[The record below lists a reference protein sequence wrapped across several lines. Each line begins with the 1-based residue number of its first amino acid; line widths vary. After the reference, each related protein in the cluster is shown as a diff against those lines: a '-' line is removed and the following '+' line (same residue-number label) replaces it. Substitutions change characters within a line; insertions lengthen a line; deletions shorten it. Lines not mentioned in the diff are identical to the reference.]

1 MFDRAAFAGLV
12 LCLTIATQPAAAQSE
27 ASESYRITALELLEY
42 LRTGSRLDVLK
53 KAIVDREIK
62 RDKRMKEFRPELLA
76 HVNKYM
82 PWEDVRESL
91 VSAYTTA
98 FTEEELKAILAFYQS
113 PAGVKVLNHMERLI
127 KPHLRPP
134 QNTRVTT
141 RMNCDSNWLRRLRSK
156 LLTRTTLSSSA
167 CSEFPQTR
175 HDVASGSGRATPVV
189 TSCRALKDL

>member
-1 MFDRAAFAGLV
+1 MFDRAVLASLV
-12 LCLTIATQPAAAQSE
+12 LCLTIATQPAVAQSE
-27 ASESYRITALELLEY
+27 TSESYRITALDLLEY

-98 FTEEELKAILAFYQS
+98 FTEEDLKSILAFYQS
-113 PAGVKVLNHMERLI
+113 PAGVKVLNHMERLNQAVFAAAA
-127 KPHLRPP
+127 KHASDNADELRF
-134 QNTRVTT
+134 QLVEETQKQAADKNYV
-141 RMNCDSNWLRRLRSK
+141 K
-156 LLTRTTLSSSA
+156 
-167 CSEFPQTR
+167 Q
-175 HDVASGSGRATPVV
+175 
-189 TSCRALKDL
+189 